1 MRNERGITLVEL
13 LAALALAGIVTALV
27 ASVLSTG
34 TSSSTRVK
42 TNQLLQHEGNYIVEV
57 IRSEYLK
64 STNALIKLEI
74 TGDAPKQTLL
84 MNEKPISQGYEYI
97 SDNFPD
103 NQQILDP
110 AQNEAFEMIIRDEGG
125 LQFEIKTT
133 FSKLR

>member
-64 STNALIKLEI
+64 STNSLIKLEI
-74 TGDAPKQTLL
+74 TGDAPNQTLL